1 MAELHVAATVAA
13 RRFGVEFDVAAGE
26 VLAVLG
32 PNGAGKSTAL
42 HVIAGLLRPD
52 TGVVRVGGRTL
63 TDTAAGIQVATHDR
77 RVGLLLQDPL
87 LFPHLS
93 VQANVEFAPA
103 QSGRGPRAGQGGRRA
118 LAGGGG
124 HARIW
129 PAASPGQLSGGQA
142 QRVAIARAL
151 AAEPEVLLLDEPLAG
166 LDVAVAASVRAVL
179 RQVSAAAGRATVL
192 ITHDLLDVLTLADRV
207 MVVEAG
213 GVAEIGPV
221 AEVLA
226 APRSQFGARIAG
238 VNVVRGTLDGPH
250 VLRGADGT
258 AWHGTPAE
266 DLTRRAR
273 GGGGVL
279 ARRGGGLPGPAR
291 RQPAQLREGGRR
303 RTADHGSDGSG
314 SRRRAGRRRA
324 GARRRH
330 HRRGGGRPAAGGGGS
345 GVVHGQGPGGR
356 PAPRGATRCGVA
368 VRTAL
373 RRVAPSL
380 GLRWEVPLVPA
391 AELAFC

>member
-13 RRFGVEFDVAAGE
+13 RRFDVEFDVAAGE

-63 TDTAAGIQVATHDR
+63 TDTSAGIQVATHDR

-93 VQANVEFAPA
+93 VQANVEFAPRSQGA
-103 QSGRGPRAGQGGRRA
+103 GRARGQSGRRRAGW
-118 LAGGGG
+118 
-124 HARIW
+124 ARWASRSW
-129 PAASPGQLSGGQA
+129 PAASPGSCPVARPSGWRSHG
-142 QRVAIARAL
+142 RWRPSRRSCCSTSRWPGSTSRWRARCG
-151 AAEPEVLLLDEPLAG
+151 PCC
-166 LDVAVAASVRAVL
+166 AS
-179 RQVSAAAGRATVL
+179 VSAAAGRATVL

-258 AWHGTPAE
+258 A
-266 DLTRRAR
+266 
-273 GGGGVL
+273 L
-279 ARRGGGLPGPAR
+279 ARHPCRGP
-291 RQPAQLREGGRR
+291 
-303 RTADHGSDGSG
+303 DGSCPRWWRC
-314 SRRRAGRRRA
+314 SRPPPWRSTATGP
-324 GARRRH
+324 
-330 HRRGGGRPAAGGGGS
+330 PAA
-345 GVVHGQGPGGR
+345 R
-356 PAPRGATRCGVA
+356 ATA
-368 VRTAL
+368 
-373 RRVAPSL
+373 
-380 GLRWEVPLVPA
+380 
-391 AELAFC
+391 